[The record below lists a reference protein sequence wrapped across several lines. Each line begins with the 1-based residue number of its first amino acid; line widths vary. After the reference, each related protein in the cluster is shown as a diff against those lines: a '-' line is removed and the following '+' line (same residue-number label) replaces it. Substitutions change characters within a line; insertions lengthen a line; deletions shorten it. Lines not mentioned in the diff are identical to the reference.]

1 MLEISGLVK
10 SYGAHRVLE
19 GVDLAVR
26 PGQILGLV
34 GSNGAG
40 KTTVISIAAGLRTAD
55 AGSVFVGPGRE
66 AAIDVLAHPQRAAR
80 ILGLA
85 PQDLGVYPMLTAEQ
99 NLMTFGQ
106 LAGLD
111 VRTARTR
118 AREVAETLDL
128 VEELPKAAST
138 LSGGQ
143 ARRLHTG
150 MALMH
155 RPPVLVLDEPTVGA
169 DVSARRA
176 ILAAVRALAEEGA
189 AIVYTTHYLSELADL
204 GADIAIL
211 DRGRIILLDTVAGL
225 LARHARP
232 SVGVVTAGA
241 RPDLPGWKHAAPDSN
256 TGEVR
261 WEPEPTLLV
270 TRTPTELVAGALARL
285 GGDTRLVGIE
295 ISPPSLESAFLDVT
309 GRALDV
315 DEARNNEEEVSDAYV
330 A

>member
-1 MLEISGLVK
+1 MLKISGLVK

-19 GVDLAVR
+19 GVDLAVE

-55 AGSVFVGPGRE
+55 AGSVLVGPGRE
-66 AAIDVLAHPQRAAR
+66 ATIDVLAHPRRASR

-85 PQDLGVYPMLTAEQ
+85 PQDLGVYPMLTAQQ
-99 NLMTFGQ
+99 NLVTFGQ
-106 LAGLD
+106 LSGLD
-111 VRTARTR
+111 ARAARAR
-118 AREVAETLDL
+118 AREVAEMLDL
-128 VEELPKAAST
+128 VEELPKSAST

-143 ARRLHTG
+143 ARRLHAG

-155 RPPVLVLDEPTVGA
+155 RPPVLFLDEPTVGA

-176 ILAAVRALAEEGA
+176 ILAAVRGLAEEGA

-225 LARHARP
+225 LSRHARP

-241 RPDLPGWKHAAPDSN
+241 RPDLPGWNHAAPEPN

-261 WEPEPTLLV
+261 WEPEPDMLA
-270 TRTPTELVAGALARL
+270 TRTPTELIVGALARL
-285 GGDTRLVGIE
+285 GANTRLVDIE

-309 GRALDV
+309 GRALAV